1 MGLVL
6 QGVRHDAPQ
15 CTAAAAFDT
24 DDERSSFV
32 VRLPVHP
39 LARQKTL
46 ATAEVTAQVTA
57 EVDRLLRVLEGDMS
71 RADLQAALGLK
82 HAEHFRQAYLL
93 PALAQGWV
101 EMTMPDKPNSR
112 SQRYRLTASGIR
124 RASRR
129 GSGHGA

>member
-1 MGLVL
+1 M
-6 QGVRHDAPQ
+6 RCSASPQ
-15 CTAAAAFDT
+15 PASET

-39 LARQKTL
+39 LARQKALT
-46 ATAEVTAQVTA
+46 TAEVTA
-57 EVDRLLRVLEGDMS
+57 EVDRLLRALEGHMS

-93 PALAQGWV
+93 PALAQGWA
-101 EMTMPDKPNSR
+101 EMTMPDRPKSR
-112 SQRYRLTASGIR
+112 NQRYRLTASGVR
-124 RASRR
+124 RASLR

>member
-1 MGLVL
+1 M
-6 QGVRHDAPQ
+6 RCSASPQ
-15 CTAAAAFDT
+15 PASET

-39 LARQKTL
+39 LARQKALT
-46 ATAEVTAQVTA
+46 TAEVTA
-57 EVDRLLRVLEGDMS
+57 EVDRLLRALEGHMS

-112 SQRYRLTASGIR
+112 SQRYRLTALGAR
-124 RASRR
+124 RALRR
-129 GSGHGA
+129 GSGTAPDG